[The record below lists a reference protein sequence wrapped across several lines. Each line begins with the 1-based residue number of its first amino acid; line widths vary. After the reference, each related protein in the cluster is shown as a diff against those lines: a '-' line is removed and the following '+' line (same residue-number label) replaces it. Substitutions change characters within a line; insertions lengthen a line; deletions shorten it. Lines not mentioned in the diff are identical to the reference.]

1 MSSSAP
7 EAAGPSPKAIVRQVL
22 DRMPENAT
30 FEEIAEEIAIL
41 TALEAAEDDIRNGR
55 VSSDED
61 VKERA
66 RRWRSR

>member
-1 MSSSAP
+1 MSSSTT
-7 EAAGPSPKAIVRQVL
+7 EAAATTPKAIVRQVL
-22 DRMPENAT
+22 DRMPEDAT

-55 VSSDED
+55 VSSDEE